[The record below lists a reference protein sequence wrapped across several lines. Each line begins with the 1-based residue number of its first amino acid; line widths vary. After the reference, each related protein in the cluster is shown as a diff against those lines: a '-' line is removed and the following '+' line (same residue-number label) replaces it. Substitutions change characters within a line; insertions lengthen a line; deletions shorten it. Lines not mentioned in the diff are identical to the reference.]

1 MDIQFLLKKSRAV
14 IVKGPAVARNV
25 AFSLFDYWPIRR
37 LRNDSIRNLPI
48 YCVSPVAAIRRRR
61 IITSQASRMGLTAFA
76 FVDAIASDRL
86 DRDDLQRQGLYDDA
100 AAKLFHQ
107 RSLTLSE
114 IACSLSH
121 GRAYDL
127 IVSRAHEISMIIE
140 DDSLFVPSRLDRIR
154 LDDLPDGWDIAFLNS
169 FIEQGRPQRPISGML
184 YHGDAY
190 TGSSCAYLVSR
201 RGARLLAE
209 GYKPVIHASDGYA
222 GRNDLFRLVYYPDC
236 VLNGSVC
243 HYYDSTIEYIRP
255 VANAKAG

>member
-1 MDIQFLLKKSRAV
+1 MDVQLLLRKSRAV
-14 IVKGPAVARNV
+14 VVKGPAVARNV
-25 AFSLFDYWPIRR
+25 AFSLFNYWPTRR

-61 IITSQASRMGLTAFA
+61 IIRNQVLGMGLTAFA

-100 AAKLFHQ
+100 AAKTFHH
-107 RSLTLSE
+107 RSLTPSE

-127 IVSRAHEISMIIE
+127 IVSHTHEISMIIE
-140 DDSLFVPSRLDRIR
+140 DDSLFVPSRLDSIR

-169 FIEQGRPQRPISGML
+169 FVEQGRPQRRIAHTL
-184 YHGDAY
+184 YFGDAY

-201 RGARLLAE
+201 KGVRLLAE

-222 GRNDLFRLVYYPDC
+222 GRNDIFRLAYYPDC

-243 HYYDSTIEYIRP
+243 HYYNSTIEYIRP
-255 VANAKAG
+255 GANAKAG